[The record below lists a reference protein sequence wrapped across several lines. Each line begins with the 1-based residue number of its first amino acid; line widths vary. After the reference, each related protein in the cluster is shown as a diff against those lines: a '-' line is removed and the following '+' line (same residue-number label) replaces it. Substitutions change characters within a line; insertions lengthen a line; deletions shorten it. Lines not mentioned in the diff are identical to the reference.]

1 MGGKNTL
8 MIGFLKV
15 ASGEKER
22 TLYAP
27 DNQPQWKDTTIYYSL
42 DIVIHVGMWAQNKY
56 MR

>member
-22 TLYAP
+22 TLYLP
-27 DNQPQWKDTTIYYSL
+27 DNQPQWKDTTKYYSL